1 MPAGDAS
8 VSELWIHP
16 IKSCRGLSVREAVVD
31 AFGFENDRRY
41 MIVDDAGRFVTQ
53 RDAPELA
60 LVDVAL
66 AVDELR
72 LSAPSASTV
81 AVPRTLGEGE
91 RTRVVVWRS
100 ECEAI
105 VEPTGSRW
113 LSARLGRSCRLVYM
127 PDDVERAVN
136 PARAPSGHQLG
147 FQDGYPFLLVSEAS
161 LADISQRVG
170 ATMAARRFRPNIVV
184 RGFEPFEEDT
194 VPELSIGELRFS
206 NVKPCERCVVV
217 TLDPETGEAGKEPL
231 ATLAT
236 YRRTDAGVTV
246 GVNLIHHD
254 RGRVRIGDAVVR
266 TA

>member
-1 MPAGDAS
+1 VPARDAR

-16 IKSCRGLSVREAVVD
+16 IKSCRGISVPEANVD
-31 AFGFENDRRY
+31 AFGLENDRRY
-41 MIVDDAGRFVTQ
+41 MIVADSGRFVTQ
-53 RDAPELA
+53 RDAPALA
-60 LVDVAL
+60 LVNVAL
-66 AVDELR
+66 APDELR
-72 LSAPSASTV
+72 LSAPSASPV
-81 AVPRTLGEGE
+81 AVPRTLTDGE
-91 RTRVVVWRS
+91 RTAVVVWRS

-113 LSARLGRSCRLVYM
+113 LSAHLGRPCRLVYM
-127 PDDVERAVN
+127 PDDVVRAVN
-136 PARAPSGHQLG
+136 PDRAPSGHRVG

-170 ATMAARRFRPNIVV
+170 APMAARRFRPNLVI

-194 VPELSIGELRFS
+194 VTELSIGELRFS

-217 TLDPETGEAGKEPL
+217 TIDPETAEAGKEPL

-266 TA
+266 TT